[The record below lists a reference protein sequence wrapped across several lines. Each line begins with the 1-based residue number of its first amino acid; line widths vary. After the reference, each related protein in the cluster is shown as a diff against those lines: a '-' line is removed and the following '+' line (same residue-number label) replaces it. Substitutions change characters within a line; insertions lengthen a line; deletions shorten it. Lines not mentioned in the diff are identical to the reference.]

1 VTVQSSRAA
10 EKHPHAAGEEVGDE
24 PAMLKSSGR
33 GAPIIPDPQSRSP
46 AVRFVMAAGASFVAL
61 LVHLNFNSA
70 LDDGNLSKFGFVA
83 RLFVVRK
90 QLQKRVESDV
100 NTVDVLDGCSAEGAD
115 RQGAVLASFGRAQAR
130 HLHPPPRARDSRRP
144 PPLPPSPGHARVRPS
159 AHYTRL
165 RGNG

>member
-70 LDDGNLSKFGFVA
+70 LDEGKPVQIW
-83 RLFVVRK
+83 VRGSSVRG
-90 QLQKRVESDV
+90 QEAA
-100 NTVDVLDGCSAEGAD
+100 AEAC
-115 RQGAVLASFGRAQAR
+115 
-130 HLHPPPRARDSRRP
+130 
-144 PPLPPSPGHARVRPS
+144 
-159 AHYTRL
+159 
-165 RGNG
+165 

>member
-1 VTVQSSRAA
+1 MTVQSSRAA
-10 EKHPHAAGEEVGDE
+10 EKHPHAAGEEVRDE

-70 LDDGNLSKFGFVA
+70 LDDGKPVQIW
-83 RLFVVRK
+83 VRGSSVRGK
-90 QLQKRVESDV
+90 QNVLTLTSRPGG
-100 NTVDVLDGCSAEGAD
+100 LDGCSAEGAD